1 MHKWPFAL
9 VKNIPDFKNIIM
21 PFDFVI
27 WSEAN
32 PQILMQIA
40 TS

>member
-1 MHKWPFAL
+1 MHKWPFAV
-9 VKNIPDFKNIIM
+9 VKNIPDFKTIIM

-32 PQILMQIA
+32 PQIFMRVA